1 MKAIFFLIMFSVFS
15 FTSAQ
20 NIKLNYSPVNKD
32 SLISYID
39 NIYSKKI
46 TKFGVKNK
54 KDIEEIVLERK
65 KKFIK
70 NLEDSTFVFDKKIN
84 NYINYILREI
94 YKSNQI
100 AERKDFYF
108 FLDKSPIP
116 NAACYGNGI
125 FTVNLGLFN
134 FVNSDD
140 ELAFILCHEIA
151 HFELDHNDKSLLKY
165 VETFNSKDT
174 KQKIKAIK
182 KLDYGKRK
190 AYSDFVE
197 KMNFN
202 FLKRSREA
210 ELQADSLGFI
220 LYNRTK
226 FVKVASVTALKNLD
240 IVDDMLFNEDS
251 QIRKHFNFESYPF
264 KEVWIQKDQTL
275 FDLDN
280 ASDDFSI
287 NKDSLKTHP
296 DIPLR
301 IDFLNK
307 MIKDKSENIN
317 LSNQNLKEIKEH
329 VSLLTIKNSLDDK
342 KVDFALYQTLILF
355 NRKEIDEKMYCLII
369 SNLLQKVYE
378 LKRDH
383 QFGKYVA
390 PVSPFSDEMHLN
402 EVKQFLH
409 NIELKNV
416 KKIGLNFCVKHKDL
430 MDGDA
435 EFKKVTEYFIKL
447 NYN

>member
-435 EFKKVTEYFIKL
+435 EFKKVIEYFIKL